1 MAKKKKPKTNEPT
14 ILNRRARHDYTITDT
29 LEVGIRLLGSEV
41 KSVRDGRVSLAE
53 GYVKV
58 QQFPL
63 RLELHSVNISEYP
76 PAGGL
81 QHKPGS
87 VRQLLAHK
95 REIAR
100 LAKDVETK
108 GVTVVPL
115 KMYFKNGFV
124 KLEIGV
130 GVGRSA
136 HDKRNAIGERESRR
150 EIQRAM
156 SKRM

>member
-1 MAKKKKPKTNEPT
+1 MAKSKKAKTNEPT
-14 ILNRRARHDYTITDT
+14 ILNRRARHDYAISET
-29 LEVGIRLLGSEV
+29 LEVGIKLLGSEV

-58 QQFPL
+58 QQFPP

-81 QHKPGS
+81 QHRPAS
-87 VRQLLAHK
+87 IRQLLAHK
-95 REIAR
+95 REIVR
-100 LAKDVETK
+100 LAKQVETK

-115 KMYFKNGFV
+115 KMYFKHGFV
-124 KLEIGV
+124 KVEIGV
-130 GVGRSA
+130 GEGRSKS
-136 HDKRNAIGERESRR
+136 DKRHVIGEREARK